1 MTSINLESIGKMT
14 QKRIRDEVGVGNITQ
29 LKKLAKDS
37 GVDLGIKKETQ
48 EKRAYKYF
56 ATIINERINADR
68 EKKRQEEEKR
78 KEVKRQQA
86 IARRQAQ
93 VVPEYIMNMNLTFQC
108 KKIVTDKVSKQAR
121 VEIFT
126 VNEDI
131 RVTTTKPE
139 NYFTNQIQKAN
150 TELKPIYDSYT
161 VQNRVKAI
169 DIIRLRGIFK
179 ELKELIEAILR
190 ESGIDVA
197 WIMNYQ
203 LTQLPIGTPE
213 TILLNPIQ
221 QAGSINLDGL
231 ILNEVWCKNK
241 GTCVPDWLSYKYSKT
256 KGHIKSVKS
265 YEVIEK
271 LSTCCVDG
279 ADQETLIYDN
289 KPNVNGYTIKNI
301 ELFCQNTNK
310 TLIVLHNGKI
320 IIYNQVLKCEDPLV
334 IEVKNNHLYP
344 ITNNRKIKSLTHIGK
359 SNSFYQEEVGK
370 NIYEEIEYIKQEG
383 DPFDYI
389 LDTMIQLNVQTYDQK
404 ITITNGHLHN
414 FHLDKKL
421 YSTSPYNK
429 DVETYCV
436 INNIPYQGQPALS
449 FLPPFIEKLP
459 SSFMNIDIQHAL
471 LRDGV
476 KHRTHYGAFNES
488 NGNILSCDINKC
500 YRFIMENPMDS
511 FMTVDFNSTIVKS
524 GFKNEFGLYYVKTTD
539 MSILHGSNWY
549 TNNILKM
556 AYDNKVSFKT
566 LYFIQGIRQDKTILK
581 KIIDE
586 MKDIFSPEITKTL
599 INSISGYLGKTE
611 SHSYALEVDSD
622 INRVWETIP
631 KNVNDFF
638 FRKREYG
645 ATDAERMKGVEH
657 TKSMYLFGKKTTK
670 QMLQNNLPMYIQ
682 ILDWANMLMSK
693 YILELG
699 GFDHLLY
706 RKTDAFIMKDIGI
719 APNFTD
725 EIGGY
730 KYNIPPVFITTTNER
745 NVSYKY
751 SPLKWTIKDD
761 IKNSDDFEKINTHLQ
776 EKSLMISARAGTGKS
791 FIINK
796 VNETNKCVK
805 LAFTNKASLNIGGE
819 TIHKFLGIDDNHKCS
834 LMFVLN
840 KLKNVDIIILDEIS
854 MIDKFLWKILY
865 EIKYMTGIRFLL
877 CGDYRQLPPVEDNTD
892 YFNHSSI
899 MFMCDEYR
907 CELQYFEKCRYNKAL
922 YDFLEDVWEGNP
934 TAITVGNVKKGSHIC
949 FTNKKRKEI
958 NALYNTKGELIKY
971 TGTDNKYNEHIRIL
985 EGVPL
990 VCLVANK
997 KLEMVKNELVTITK
1011 VDGDNIYFGEKFI
1024 SKNDIHKY
1032 FMLGYAMTIHKSQ
1045 GQTIDGIL
1053 NIHEVRE
1060 ILQDKRMFYTAVSRA
1075 TCLENVNYVK

>member
-1 MTSINLESIGKMT
+1 MESIKAL
-14 QKRIRDEVGVGNITQ
+14 RGVLGNKDKLLQHFGVTNIKQ
-29 LKKLAKDS
+29 LKTRGFEGKAKDIYPLLLEQYNS
-37 GVDLGIKKETQ
+37 DVKDH
-48 EKRAYKYF
+48 
-56 ATIINERINADR
+56 N
-68 EKKRQEEEKR
+68 

-86 IARRQAQ
+86 IARRQALIQ
-93 VVPEYIMNMNLTFQC
+93 PEYIMNIHLTFQC
-108 KKIVTDKVSKQAR
+108 KKIVTDKKTR
-121 VEIFT
+121 VQT
-126 VNEDI
+126 VNIFEANKNI
-131 RVTTTKPE
+131 RVKTTKPE
-139 NYFTNQIQKAN
+139 NYFTSQIQKAN
-150 TELKPIYDSYT
+150 AELKPIYDSYT
-161 VQNRVKAI
+161 VQNKVRAI
-169 DIIRLRGIFK
+169 EEVSLRGIFK
-179 ELKELIEAILR
+179 ELKDLIKELLQF
-190 ESGIDVA
+190 SGIDVA
-197 WIMNYQ
+197 WIMEYQ

-213 TILLNPIQ
+213 TILLNPIKE
-221 QAGSINLDGL
+221 AGSINLDGL
-231 ILNEVWCKNK
+231 ILNEVWCKDK
-241 GTCVPDWLSYKYSKT
+241 GTCVPDWLTYKYNKT

-271 LSTCCVDG
+271 LSTCVCDG
-279 ADQETLIYDN
+279 AEQEILMYDN

-344 ITNNRKIKSLTHIGK
+344 ITDNRKIRTLTHIGK
-359 SNSFYQEEVGK
+359 SNSFHKEEAGQDK
-370 NIYEEIEYIKQEG
+370 TIYEGIEYITQEG
-383 DPFDYI
+383 NPFDYI
-389 LDTMIQLNVQTYDQK
+389 LDTMIKLNVQAYDQK

-414 FHLDKKL
+414 FHLGKTL
-421 YSTSPYNK
+421 YSTSPYNE
-429 DVETYCV
+429 DVETFCV
-436 INNIPYQGQPALS
+436 VNNIEYQGQPALS
-449 FLPPFIEKLP
+449 FLPPYIEKLP
-459 SSFMNIDIQHAL
+459 SSFMNIDVQDAL

-476 KHRTHYGAFNES
+476 KHRTHYGSYNDHFSKSEEKV
-488 NGNILSCDINKC
+488 LSADINKC
-500 YRFIMENPMDS
+500 YRSIMENPMDD
-511 FMTVDFNSTIVKS
+511 FMTVDFNSRVVKS
-524 GFKNEFGLYYVKTTD
+524 GFTNEFGLYYVKTSD

-549 TNNILKM
+549 SNNILKM
-556 AYDNKVSFKT
+556 ASDNNVSFQT
-566 LYFIQGIRQDKTILK
+566 LYFIQGIRQDKTMLK

-586 MKDIFSPEITKTL
+586 MKDRFSPEITKTL

-611 SHSYALEVDSD
+611 SYSYSLEVDSD
-622 INRVWETIP
+622 INRVWESIP
-631 KNVNDFF
+631 QNINDFF
-638 FRKREYG
+638 FQEKKYN
-645 ATDAERMKGVEH
+645 D
-657 TKSMYLFGKKTTK
+657 KSMYLFGKKTTK
-670 QMLQNNLPMYIQ
+670 QLLQNNLPMYIQ

-699 GFDHLLY
+699 GFDNLLY
-706 RKTDAFIMKDIGI
+706 RKTDAFIMKDVGI
-719 APNFTD
+719 QPNFSD

-730 KYNIPPVFITTTNER
+730 KENPPPIFMKTTTSR

-751 SPLKWTIKDD
+751 SPLKWAIKKD
-761 IKNSDDFEKINTHLQ
+761 IKTSDDFEKINEHLQ
-776 EKSLMISARAGTGKS
+776 TKSLMISARAGTGKS
-791 FIINK
+791 YVINK
-796 VNETNKCVK
+796 VNEMNKCVK

-840 KLKNVDIIILDEIS
+840 KLKNIDIVIIDEIS

-892 YFNHSSI
+892 YFNHTSI
-899 MFMCDEYR
+899 MFICDEYR

-922 YDFLEDVWEGNP
+922 YDFLEDVWEERS
-934 TAITVGNVKKGSHIC
+934 TSITVGNVKKGSHIC

-971 TGTDNKYNEHIRIL
+971 TGTPNKYNEDIRIL

-1011 VDGDNIYFGEKFI
+1011 VEGENIYFGEKFI
-1024 SKNDIHKY
+1024 LKNDIHKH

-1053 NIHEVRE
+1053 NIHEVKE

-1075 TCLENVNYVK
+1075 TSLENVNYVK